1 MRMIFYYPLCY
12 LNSSVFVRTECLPT
26 KISFCSRQILWV
38 SCFLARYIVLIRHTH
53 RLYCTGQNS
62 FTQIQCW
69 PRQIYLTYAWICV
82 YWALYLFSV
91 PSNPS
96 SILFILKHVIK
107 VTEQNH
113 HNSFTLSTFI
123 YLFVVRSILIRLM
136 LFL

>member
-12 LNSSVFVRTECLPT
+12 LNSSVFVRIECLPT
-26 KISFCSRQILWV
+26 KIFLQSAILWV
-38 SCFLARYIVLIRHTH
+38 FCSLARYNVPIRHTSGI
-53 RLYCTGQNS
+53 LYWSKFIYSNS
-62 FTQIQCW
+62 VLAKTN
-69 PRQIYLTYAWICV
+69 LLDICMNLCV
-82 YWALYLFSV
+82 LALYLFSV

-96 SILFILKHVIK
+96 SMLFILKHVIK

-123 YLFVVRSILIRLM
+123 YLFVVRSFLIHLV